1 MVFSDT
7 QTNVVNLVEGEEF
20 IVRQVIS
27 DKHEDNILDEASH
40 HLHFSCAAQSVFSY
54 CKFRSSAG
62 EKCSFHNN
70 NSNNNYRHGAIFEEF
85 CDELKNRTVFSGSS
99 KVCSTLLLTFS

>member
-1 MVFSDT
+1 MKNIMT
-7 QTNVVNLVEGEEF
+7 
-20 IVRQVIS
+20 IS
-27 DKHEDNILDEASH
+27 SIKAPITF
-40 HLHFSCAAQSVFSY
+40 HFSCAAKSVFSY

-70 NSNNNYRHGAIFEEF
+70 NNNNNNNYRHGTIFEEF

-99 KVCSTLLLTFS
+99 KVHCYDK